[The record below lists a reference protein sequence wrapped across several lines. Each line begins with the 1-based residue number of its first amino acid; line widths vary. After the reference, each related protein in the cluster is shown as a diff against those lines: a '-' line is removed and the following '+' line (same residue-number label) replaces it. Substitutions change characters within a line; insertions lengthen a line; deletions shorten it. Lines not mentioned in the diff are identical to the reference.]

1 MDAFHYQ
8 HTPNAILE
16 NLIMPTFKRTR
27 AAFAYAFLLGGL
39 AAATAAQKPID
50 FITDIQPILEQNCL
64 ECHGPD
70 EAEAEFRVDSRK
82 ALLAGGGSGIPTVV
96 AGDIIE
102 SYLVEVLR
110 EEDDEYRMPQKA
122 DPLPEAQIALIE
134 QWIEQ
139 GGEIPED
146 FGDQDAF
153 GGTDLWSMQPV
164 TRPQVPDV
172 SDTANPIDAF
182 VRQALHENGLDFNP
196 RAEPRDLIKRTSVL
210 LTGLLPSAEDIRS
223 FEAASAVDPEKAFE
237 SLVDELL
244 ESPHFGERWA
254 QHWLDVIRWA
264 ETNGSEA
271 NLYRKNAW
279 MYRDYV
285 VDAFNDDKP
294 YDEFIREQIA
304 GDQLGVGVATG
315 FLVAGPHVPA
325 ATVGREPSAIRQAR
339 ADRLDEIAQTVGAS
353 MMGVTVSCA
362 RCHNHKFDPI
372 SIKDYYSLTAVFEG
386 IEFGSRYPESTVDG
400 PAQQQEQ
407 KLRRELAATRA
418 ILAESAGSWQEDW
431 KGWNETFFR
440 PVTTQQVRVTFL
452 SPRASV
458 DELKLFGPDDDELNL
473 ALAETGTVAAS
484 PERYTD
490 FRGPVENIND
500 GVEGTMNWRTPKG
513 AKFESGDWPWVTF
526 TFPETRTIS
535 RIAVSSNRQYFLE
548 TDYLSTYQP
557 NSPKDYRVEWMNAD
571 GEWVESVSTP
581 DLQDRIKSD
590 DRLAAFSAEVS
601 NAVDAV
607 LGQGPQPSFVG
618 QFIKPAKA
626 HVFHRGSPESPR
638 VEVAPAGLTVLDG
651 DLGLDS
657 ATPDAERRLKF
668 ANWIADPAN
677 PLTARVMVNRIWHHV
692 FGTGIVP
699 TPGDFG
705 FAGALPSHPELLDWM
720 ADEFMVPQVAGDDA
734 WSIKS
739 MIKQILLSDAYQQSS
754 KPHEVGLAKDAGAMF
769 LWRFPPRRV
778 EAEVIRDSILL
789 ASGKLDA
796 SIGGKSYR
804 IHNEKKTYAQW
815 QVVQNH
821 GPDTWRRLL
830 YQERMRRV
838 DDRNFTA
845 FDFPDCGQVRAKRPV
860 STTPLQALN
869 LMNSPFSVNQAELIA
884 ARAAKTHPDDA
895 VKATAELF
903 ALILGREPTADELTL
918 SSEVAAASGLN
929 VVSRSLIN
937 TNEFAFL
944 P

>member
-1 MDAFHYQ
+1 MK
-8 HTPNAILE
+8 
-16 NLIMPTFKRTR
+16 MRSVC
-27 AAFAYAFLLGGL
+27 
-39 AAATAAQKPID
+39 KPIGTLVLLTILGYPVSGADPVD
-50 FITDIQPILEQNCL
+50 FIRDIQPILEENCL
-64 ECHGPD
+64 ECHGPN
-70 EAEAEFRVDSRK
+70 EAEADFRVDQRK
-82 ALLAGGGSGIPTVV
+82 ALLEGGGSGIPTVV
-96 AGDIIE
+96 AGDLIE

-110 EEDDEYRMPQKA
+110 ETDDEYRMPQKA

-134 QWIEQ
+134 RWIEQ
-139 GGEIPED
+139 GGEVPED
-146 FGDQDAF
+146 FGT
-153 GGTDLWSMQPV
+153 GGDFSGTMLWSMQPV
-164 TRPQVPDV
+164 ARPEIPGIAHA
-172 SDTANPIDAF
+172 TNPIDAF
-182 VRQALHENGLDFNP
+182 LLQALQEKDLSFSP
-196 RAEPRDLIKRTSVL
+196 RAAPRDLIKRTSVL
-210 LTGLLPSAEDIRS
+210 LTGLLPSAEQINA
-223 FEAASAVDPEKAFE
+223 FEESSAVDSASAFE
-237 SLVDELL
+237 SLVDEMLD
-244 ESPHFGERWA
+244 SPHFGERWA

-264 ETNGSEA
+264 ETNGSES
-271 NLYRKNAW
+271 NLYRNNAW

-386 IEFGSRYPESTVDG
+386 IEFGSRFPETPADG
-400 PAQQQEQ
+400 PMHSREA
-407 KLRRELAATRA
+407 KLRDELAATRA
-418 ILAESAGSWQEDW
+418 ILGDEAGAWQEDW
-431 KGWNETFFR
+431 QGWNETNFS
-440 PVTTQQVRVTFL
+440 PVTTKKIRVTFQAA
-452 SPRASV
+452 RASV
-458 DELKLFGPDDDELNL
+458 DELKLFGPGNSEQNL
-473 ALAETGTVAAS
+473 ALVKSGTVAES

-490 FRGPVENIND
+490 FRGPIENIND

-513 AKFESGDWPWVTF
+513 SKFKEGDWPWVTF
-526 TFPETRTIS
+526 SFPEPRAVN
-535 RIAVSSNRQYFLE
+535 RLAVSSNRQYFLE
-548 TDYLSTYQP
+548 TDYLSSYSP
-557 NSPKDYRVEWMNAD
+557 NSPKDYSVEWLNAD
-571 GEWVESVSTP
+571 GEWVEAVSTP
-581 DLQDRIKSD
+581 EQRDRISND
-590 DRLAAFSAEVS
+590 QRLARLSSDV
-601 NAVDAV
+601 NQAVKAV
-607 LGQGPQPSFVG
+607 LQNGRQSSFVG
-618 QFIKPAKA
+618 QFIEPAKA
-626 HVFHRGSPESPR
+626 HVFHRGSPESRR
-638 VEVAPAGLTVLDG
+638 VEVDPAGLTVLNG
-651 DLGLDS
+651 DFGLDS
-657 ATPDAERRLKF
+657 STPDPERRMKF

-677 PLTARVMVNRIWHHV
+677 PLTARVMANRVWHHI

-705 FAGALPSHPELLDWM
+705 FAGASPSHPELLDWL
-720 ADEFMVPQVAGDDA
+720 ADEFMAPQMADTKS
-734 WSIKS
+734 WSVKA
-739 MIKQILLSDAYQQSS
+739 MIKQLVLTDAYQQSS
-754 KPHEVGLAKDAGAMF
+754 KPHEMGLAKDASAML

-789 ASGKLDA
+789 ASGKLDPA
-796 SIGGKSYR
+796 IGGKSYR

-815 QVVQNH
+815 QVVTNH

-884 ARAAKTHPDDA
+884 DRAAADHPDDP
-895 VKATAELF
+895 VRATAELF
-903 ALILGREPTADELTL
+903 SLILGRAPTADELTL
-918 SSEVAAASGLN
+918 SSEVAIASGLK